1 MRINVTTRHGKTPD
15 DIERYI
21 RKKGEKLK
29 KYYNGIIDV
38 EVVLDY
44 QKRDQ
49 EVDMRV
55 TVSGNVLTA
64 IVKTD
69 NLHRSIDEALHKIET
84 QIKKYKERLRHVNHK
99 KAVDNLIDGDDSS
112 EES

>member
-1 MRINVTTRHGKTPD
+1 MRINITTRHGKSPEG
-15 DIERYI
+15 IKGYI
-21 RKKGEKLK
+21 RQKGEKLK

-44 QKRDQ
+44 QKREQ

-55 TVSGNVLTA
+55 SVAGNVLKA
-64 IVKTD
+64 VVKTD
-69 NLHRSIDEALHKIET
+69 NLHRSIDEALNKIET
-84 QIKKYKERLRHVNHK
+84 QIKKYKERLRHVDHQ
-99 KAVDNLIDGDDSS
+99 KAVNNLTDGDVSS

>member
-1 MRINVTTRHGKTPD
+1 MRINITTRHGRTPD
-15 DIERYI
+15 GIEDYI
-21 RKKGEKLK
+21 RHKGGKLK
-29 KYYNGIIDV
+29 KYYDGIIDV

-55 TVSGNVLTA
+55 SVSGNVLKA
-64 IVKTD
+64 VVKTD

-84 QIKKYKERLRHVNHK
+84 QIKKYKERLRHVDHS
-99 KAVDNLIDGDDSS
+99 KAVDNLTDGDASS
-112 EES
+112 EER